1 MKRDELLGLL
11 EACPVLSKKK
21 TVFTTNETA
30 TLDLLLKAGN
40 SGPAPI
46 SRVKSLDIGD
56 NFVQVASEESVY
68 MFPHDVVFGL
78 KWKDR
83 EQRASRTGFH
93 A

>member
-1 MKRDELLGLL
+1 MKREELVGLL

-21 TVFTTNETA
+21 NVFTANDTA
-30 TLDLLLKAGN
+30 TLDLLLQAGN

-46 SRVKSLDIGD
+46 SRIKSFNVGET
-56 NFVQVASEESVY
+56 FVQVTSEESVY
-68 MFPHDVVFGL
+68 LFHHDAVFGL